1 MDHGAWLPA
10 PATGW
15 RVGLKD
21 NATRFL
27 LGTSSLGLAF
37 YCLFVPAGETL
48 IALQE
53 FAHAQPLDDMY

>member
-1 MDHGAWLPA
+1 MDDEARLPA

-21 NATRFL
+21 NARCFL
-27 LGTSSLGLAF
+27 LGTSNLGQAF